1 MTDRQTVMMS
11 SEGAVATILLNR
23 PDSLNAFTREMRSDL
38 LAALQ
43 EVSQN
48 SAIRVVVL
56 GAQGRGFSSGADL
69 SEGPGPGQSVERQL
83 LDEYLP
89 IFTMIASMEQT
100 VIAAVPGVMAG
111 IGAALAMHCDLSV
124 MADSGSMV
132 MAFTNI
138 GLVPDGGASWN
149 LLRGMGYQRAFAFI
163 AEGGRLDAPQCL
175 ELGLVN
181 KLAAADKVLSD
192 AQSWAAA
199 LAELAP
205 IALRE
210 TKALLRGAAAQ
221 SFQQTFMSEARS
233 QNTCLGSEDAAEAI
247 GAFLEKRQ
255 PVFKG
260 K

>member
-1 MTDRQTVMMS
+1 MTDRQTVMLS

-163 AEGGRLDAPQCL
+163 AEGGRLDAAQCL

-181 KLAAADKVLSD
+181 KLATADKVLSD

-199 LAELAP
+199 LAERAP

>member
-1 MTDRQTVMMS
+1 
-11 SEGAVATILLNR
+11 
-23 PDSLNAFTREMRSDL
+23 
-38 LAALQ
+38 
-43 EVSQN
+43 
-48 SAIRVVVL
+48 
-56 GAQGRGFSSGADL
+56 
-69 SEGPGPGQSVERQL
+69 
-83 LDEYLP
+83 
-89 IFTMIASMEQT
+89 
-100 VIAAVPGVMAG
+100 
-111 IGAALAMHCDLSV
+111 

-163 AEGGRLDAPQCL
+163 AEGGRLDAAQCL

-199 LAELAP
+199 LAERAP

-233 QNTCLGSEDAAEAI
+233 QNTCLGSEDTAEAI